1 MKDTTGPFLIPP
13 FAIDRVIAVALEEDL
28 ASGDLTTEACI
39 DPDARAVARAVARQ
53 PMVACG
59 GPVFARVFARVDES
73 LVLEAQVVEGAWV
86 KAGSELWRVSGRAR
100 PILMA
105 ERVALHLVQRLCGV

>member
-59 GPVFARVFARVDES
+59 GPGFARGFARGGES
-73 LVLEAQVVEGAWV
+73 PVLEARVAGGAGG
-86 KAGSELWRVSGRAR
+86 KAGSEVWRVDGHARA
-100 PILMA
+100 
-105 ERVALHLVQRLCGV
+105 E